1 MFTDNKDFYPTPQN
15 LIDKM
20 LDGLDWKMIH
30 TVLEPSAGK
39 GNIVE
44 ALKKKEDFNNRWYT
58 TIKLN
63 IDCIEN
69 DANLRAV
76 LKEKDFRVVH
86 DDFLTY
92 DTMKEYDLIIMNP
105 PFSNGC
111 KHLLKALEMQ
121 QRNGGAVI
129 CLLNAETLKNECN
142 NERIMLNRMLEEY
155 NADIQYIQD
164 AFMDA
169 ERKTNVEIAL
179 IKVKLPDVQRDS
191 FIFDSLEKAK
201 EQREYTYNTGNTQLA
216 ENDFLKAIVEQ
227 YKMEIEAGVKL
238 IKEYYAM
245 SPHILYQFGKDKQT
259 GQTIQTGG
267 CVLNLSIGKDSA
279 SVNGY
284 IREIR
289 GKYWSALFD
298 NPKFIGQLTNNLQR
312 EYYNKVEELKDYEFS
327 LLDKEEKSEHIARQL
342 SIIKNRTFALK
353 QLVEE
358 LFRYTTI
365 ISDTENSVYTETVIN
380 NVLEDC
386 ISSYYAIFK
395 EKGITPN
402 INLCEQKIVRS
413 VDKTALL
420 RIFNNVI
427 DNAIKY
433 SEGDLTISLF
443 ENGKIVF
450 SNHTS
455 DLNEIQIGKLFDR
468 FYTVNTARKSTGLGL
483 SIAKALI
490 EKMDGNISADY
501 SNNVLSIIIKLNE
514 V

>member
-1 MFTDNKDFYPTPQN
+1 MLWKIMVFFLLVIIFALLLKIFYMRKAIKEIKRGFSEKLYTDTNTPIM
-15 LIDKM
+15 LSSYDK
-20 LDGLDWKMIH
+20 LVSSLANDINVELKELQKQKHRYIQGDKELKNAI
-30 TVLEPSAGK
+30 T
-39 GNIVE
+39 NISHD
-44 ALKKKEDFNNRWYT
+44 LRTPLT
-58 TIKLN
+58 TICGYLN
-63 IDCIEN
+63 
-69 DANLRAV
+69 
-76 LKEKDFRVVH
+76 
-86 DDFLTY
+86 
-92 DTMKEYDLIIMNP
+92 
-105 PFSNGC
+105 
-111 KHLLKALEMQ
+111 
-121 QRNGGAVI
+121 
-129 CLLNAETLKNECN
+129 
-142 NERIMLNRMLEEY
+142 
-155 NADIQYIQD
+155 
-164 AFMDA
+164 
-169 ERKTNVEIAL
+169 
-179 IKVKLPDVQRDS
+179 
-191 FIFDSLEKAK
+191 
-201 EQREYTYNTGNTQLA
+201 
-216 ENDFLKAIVEQ
+216 
-227 YKMEIEAGVKL
+227 
-238 IKEYYAM
+238 
-245 SPHILYQFGKDKQT
+245 
-259 GQTIQTGG
+259 
-267 CVLNLSIGKDSA
+267 
-279 SVNGY
+279 
-284 IREIR
+284 
-289 GKYWSALFD
+289 
-298 NPKFIGQLTNNLQR
+298 
-312 EYYNKVEELKDYEFS
+312 

>member
-1 MFTDNKDFYPTPQN
+1 
-15 LIDKM
+15 M
-20 LDGLDWKMIH
+20 LWKIMVFFLLVI
-30 TVLEPSAGK
+30 K
-39 GNIVE
+39 F
-44 ALKKKEDFNNRWYT
+44 AL
-58 TIKLN
+58 
-63 IDCIEN
+63 
-69 DANLRAV
+69 
-76 LKEKDFRVVH
+76 
-86 DDFLTY
+86 
-92 DTMKEYDLIIMNP
+92 
-105 PFSNGC
+105 
-111 KHLLKALEMQ
+111 LLKIFYM
-121 QRNGGAVI
+121 
-129 CLLNAETLKNECN
+129 
-142 NERIMLNRMLEEY
+142 
-155 NADIQYIQD
+155 
-164 AFMDA
+164 
-169 ERKTNVEIAL
+169 RKA
-179 IKVKLPDVQRDS
+179 
-191 FIFDSLEKAK
+191 
-201 EQREYTYNTGNTQLA
+201 
-216 ENDFLKAIVEQ
+216 
-227 YKMEIEAGVKL
+227 
-238 IKEYYAM
+238 
-245 SPHILYQFGKDKQT
+245 
-259 GQTIQTGG
+259 
-267 CVLNLSIGKDSA
+267 
-279 SVNGY
+279 
-284 IREIR
+284 IREIKR
-289 GKYWSALFD
+289 GFSEKLYTD
-298 NPKFIGQLTNNLQR
+298 TNTPIMLSSHDKLVSSLANDI
-312 EYYNKVEELKDYEFS
+312 NVELKELQKQKHRYIQGDKELKNAITNISHDLRTPLTTICGYLS

>member
-1 MFTDNKDFYPTPQN
+1 MLWKIMVFFLLVIIFALLLKIFYMRKAIKEIKRGFSEKLYTDTNTPIM
-15 LIDKM
+15 LSSYDK
-20 LDGLDWKMIH
+20 LVSSLANDINVELKELQKQKHRYIQGDKELKNAI
-30 TVLEPSAGK
+30 T
-39 GNIVE
+39 NISHD
-44 ALKKKEDFNNRWYT
+44 LRTPLT
-58 TIKLN
+58 TI
-63 IDCIEN
+63 C
-69 DANLRAV
+69 
-76 LKEKDFRVVH
+76 
-86 DDFLTY
+86 
-92 DTMKEYDLIIMNP
+92 
-105 PFSNGC
+105 
-111 KHLLKALEMQ
+111 
-121 QRNGGAVI
+121 
-129 CLLNAETLKNECN
+129 
-142 NERIMLNRMLEEY
+142 
-155 NADIQYIQD
+155 
-164 AFMDA
+164 
-169 ERKTNVEIAL
+169 
-179 IKVKLPDVQRDS
+179 
-191 FIFDSLEKAK
+191 
-201 EQREYTYNTGNTQLA
+201 
-216 ENDFLKAIVEQ
+216 
-227 YKMEIEAGVKL
+227 
-238 IKEYYAM
+238 
-245 SPHILYQFGKDKQT
+245 
-259 GQTIQTGG
+259 
-267 CVLNLSIGKDSA
+267 
-279 SVNGY
+279 GY
-284 IREIR
+284 
-289 GKYWSALFD
+289 L
-298 NPKFIGQLTNNLQR
+298 
-312 EYYNKVEELKDYEFS
+312 S

-490 EKMDGNISADY
+490 EKMDGNISPDN

>member
-1 MFTDNKDFYPTPQN
+1 
-15 LIDKM
+15 M
-20 LDGLDWKMIH
+20 LWKIMVFFLLVI
-30 TVLEPSAGK
+30 
-39 GNIVE
+39 IF
-44 ALKKKEDFNNRWYT
+44 AL
-58 TIKLN
+58 
-63 IDCIEN
+63 
-69 DANLRAV
+69 
-76 LKEKDFRVVH
+76 
-86 DDFLTY
+86 
-92 DTMKEYDLIIMNP
+92 
-105 PFSNGC
+105 
-111 KHLLKALEMQ
+111 LLKIFYM
-121 QRNGGAVI
+121 
-129 CLLNAETLKNECN
+129 
-142 NERIMLNRMLEEY
+142 
-155 NADIQYIQD
+155 
-164 AFMDA
+164 
-169 ERKTNVEIAL
+169 RKA
-179 IKVKLPDVQRDS
+179 
-191 FIFDSLEKAK
+191 
-201 EQREYTYNTGNTQLA
+201 
-216 ENDFLKAIVEQ
+216 
-227 YKMEIEAGVKL
+227 
-238 IKEYYAM
+238 
-245 SPHILYQFGKDKQT
+245 
-259 GQTIQTGG
+259 
-267 CVLNLSIGKDSA
+267 
-279 SVNGY
+279 
-284 IREIR
+284 IREIKR
-289 GKYWSALFD
+289 GFSEKLYTD
-298 NPKFIGQLTNNLQR
+298 TNTPIMLSSHDKLVSSLANDI
-312 EYYNKVEELKDYEFS
+312 NVELKELQKQKHRYIQGDKELKNAITNISHDLRTPLTTICGYLS

-420 RIFNNVI
+420 RIFNNII

-490 EKMDGNISADY
+490 KKMDGNISADY

>member
-1 MFTDNKDFYPTPQN
+1 
-15 LIDKM
+15 M
-20 LDGLDWKMIH
+20 LWKIMVFFLLVI
-30 TVLEPSAGK
+30 
-39 GNIVE
+39 IF
-44 ALKKKEDFNNRWYT
+44 AL
-58 TIKLN
+58 
-63 IDCIEN
+63 
-69 DANLRAV
+69 
-76 LKEKDFRVVH
+76 
-86 DDFLTY
+86 
-92 DTMKEYDLIIMNP
+92 
-105 PFSNGC
+105 
-111 KHLLKALEMQ
+111 LLKIFYM
-121 QRNGGAVI
+121 
-129 CLLNAETLKNECN
+129 
-142 NERIMLNRMLEEY
+142 
-155 NADIQYIQD
+155 
-164 AFMDA
+164 
-169 ERKTNVEIAL
+169 RKA
-179 IKVKLPDVQRDS
+179 
-191 FIFDSLEKAK
+191 
-201 EQREYTYNTGNTQLA
+201 
-216 ENDFLKAIVEQ
+216 
-227 YKMEIEAGVKL
+227 
-238 IKEYYAM
+238 
-245 SPHILYQFGKDKQT
+245 
-259 GQTIQTGG
+259 
-267 CVLNLSIGKDSA
+267 
-279 SVNGY
+279 
-284 IREIR
+284 IREIKR
-289 GKYWSALFD
+289 GFSEKLYTD
-298 NPKFIGQLTNNLQR
+298 TNTPIMLSSHDKLVSSLANDI
-312 EYYNKVEELKDYEFS
+312 NVELKELQKQKHRYIQGDKELKNAITNISHDLRTPLTTICGYLS
-327 LLDKEEKSEHIARQL
+327 LLGKEEKSEHIARQL

>member
-1 MFTDNKDFYPTPQN
+1 
-15 LIDKM
+15 M
-20 LDGLDWKMIH
+20 LWKIMVFFLLVI
-30 TVLEPSAGK
+30 
-39 GNIVE
+39 IF
-44 ALKKKEDFNNRWYT
+44 AL
-58 TIKLN
+58 
-63 IDCIEN
+63 
-69 DANLRAV
+69 
-76 LKEKDFRVVH
+76 
-86 DDFLTY
+86 
-92 DTMKEYDLIIMNP
+92 
-105 PFSNGC
+105 
-111 KHLLKALEMQ
+111 LLKIFYM
-121 QRNGGAVI
+121 
-129 CLLNAETLKNECN
+129 
-142 NERIMLNRMLEEY
+142 
-155 NADIQYIQD
+155 
-164 AFMDA
+164 
-169 ERKTNVEIAL
+169 RKA
-179 IKVKLPDVQRDS
+179 
-191 FIFDSLEKAK
+191 
-201 EQREYTYNTGNTQLA
+201 
-216 ENDFLKAIVEQ
+216 
-227 YKMEIEAGVKL
+227 
-238 IKEYYAM
+238 
-245 SPHILYQFGKDKQT
+245 
-259 GQTIQTGG
+259 
-267 CVLNLSIGKDSA
+267 
-279 SVNGY
+279 
-284 IREIR
+284 IREIKR
-289 GKYWSALFD
+289 GFSEKLYTD
-298 NPKFIGQLTNNLQR
+298 TNTPIMLSSHDKLVSSLANDI
-312 EYYNKVEELKDYEFS
+312 NVELKELKKQKHRYIQGDKELKNAITNISHDLRTPLTTICGYLS

-353 QLVEE
+353 QLVEG

>member
-1 MFTDNKDFYPTPQN
+1 
-15 LIDKM
+15 M
-20 LDGLDWKMIH
+20 LWKIMVFFLVVI
-30 TVLEPSAGK
+30 
-39 GNIVE
+39 IF
-44 ALKKKEDFNNRWYT
+44 AL
-58 TIKLN
+58 
-63 IDCIEN
+63 
-69 DANLRAV
+69 
-76 LKEKDFRVVH
+76 
-86 DDFLTY
+86 
-92 DTMKEYDLIIMNP
+92 
-105 PFSNGC
+105 
-111 KHLLKALEMQ
+111 LLKIFYM
-121 QRNGGAVI
+121 
-129 CLLNAETLKNECN
+129 
-142 NERIMLNRMLEEY
+142 
-155 NADIQYIQD
+155 
-164 AFMDA
+164 
-169 ERKTNVEIAL
+169 RKA
-179 IKVKLPDVQRDS
+179 
-191 FIFDSLEKAK
+191 
-201 EQREYTYNTGNTQLA
+201 
-216 ENDFLKAIVEQ
+216 
-227 YKMEIEAGVKL
+227 
-238 IKEYYAM
+238 
-245 SPHILYQFGKDKQT
+245 
-259 GQTIQTGG
+259 
-267 CVLNLSIGKDSA
+267 
-279 SVNGY
+279 
-284 IREIR
+284 IREIKR
-289 GKYWSALFD
+289 GFYIKLYTD
-298 NPKFIGQLTNNLQR
+298 TNTPIMLSSHDKLVSSLANDI
-312 EYYNKVEELKDYEFS
+312 NVELKELQKQKHRYIQGDKELKNAITNISHDLRTPLTTICGYLS

>member
-1 MFTDNKDFYPTPQN
+1 
-15 LIDKM
+15 M
-20 LDGLDWKMIH
+20 LWKIMVFFLLVI
-30 TVLEPSAGK
+30 
-39 GNIVE
+39 IF
-44 ALKKKEDFNNRWYT
+44 AL
-58 TIKLN
+58 
-63 IDCIEN
+63 
-69 DANLRAV
+69 
-76 LKEKDFRVVH
+76 
-86 DDFLTY
+86 
-92 DTMKEYDLIIMNP
+92 
-105 PFSNGC
+105 
-111 KHLLKALEMQ
+111 LLKIFYM
-121 QRNGGAVI
+121 
-129 CLLNAETLKNECN
+129 
-142 NERIMLNRMLEEY
+142 
-155 NADIQYIQD
+155 
-164 AFMDA
+164 
-169 ERKTNVEIAL
+169 RKA
-179 IKVKLPDVQRDS
+179 
-191 FIFDSLEKAK
+191 
-201 EQREYTYNTGNTQLA
+201 
-216 ENDFLKAIVEQ
+216 
-227 YKMEIEAGVKL
+227 
-238 IKEYYAM
+238 
-245 SPHILYQFGKDKQT
+245 
-259 GQTIQTGG
+259 
-267 CVLNLSIGKDSA
+267 
-279 SVNGY
+279 
-284 IREIR
+284 IREIKR
-289 GKYWSALFD
+289 GFSEKLYTD
-298 NPKFIGQLTNNLQR
+298 TNTPIMLSSHDKLVSSLANDI
-312 EYYNKVEELKDYEFS
+312 NVELKELQKQKHRYIQGDKELKNAITNISHDLRTPLTTICGYLS

-342 SIIKNRTFALK
+342 SIIKNRTFTLK

-420 RIFNNVI
+420 RIFNNII

>member
-1 MFTDNKDFYPTPQN
+1 
-15 LIDKM
+15 M
-20 LDGLDWKMIH
+20 LWKIMVFFLLVI
-30 TVLEPSAGK
+30 
-39 GNIVE
+39 IF
-44 ALKKKEDFNNRWYT
+44 AL
-58 TIKLN
+58 
-63 IDCIEN
+63 
-69 DANLRAV
+69 
-76 LKEKDFRVVH
+76 
-86 DDFLTY
+86 
-92 DTMKEYDLIIMNP
+92 
-105 PFSNGC
+105 
-111 KHLLKALEMQ
+111 LLKIFYM
-121 QRNGGAVI
+121 
-129 CLLNAETLKNECN
+129 
-142 NERIMLNRMLEEY
+142 
-155 NADIQYIQD
+155 
-164 AFMDA
+164 
-169 ERKTNVEIAL
+169 RKA
-179 IKVKLPDVQRDS
+179 
-191 FIFDSLEKAK
+191 
-201 EQREYTYNTGNTQLA
+201 
-216 ENDFLKAIVEQ
+216 
-227 YKMEIEAGVKL
+227 
-238 IKEYYAM
+238 
-245 SPHILYQFGKDKQT
+245 
-259 GQTIQTGG
+259 
-267 CVLNLSIGKDSA
+267 
-279 SVNGY
+279 
-284 IREIR
+284 IREIKR
-289 GKYWSALFD
+289 GFSEKLYTD
-298 NPKFIGQLTNNLQR
+298 TNTPIMLSSHDKLVSSLANDI
-312 EYYNKVEELKDYEFS
+312 NVELKELQKQKHRYIQGDKKLKNAITNISHDLRTPLTTICGYLS

>member
-1 MFTDNKDFYPTPQN
+1 
-15 LIDKM
+15 M
-20 LDGLDWKMIH
+20 LWKIMVFFLLVI
-30 TVLEPSAGK
+30 
-39 GNIVE
+39 IF
-44 ALKKKEDFNNRWYT
+44 AL
-58 TIKLN
+58 
-63 IDCIEN
+63 
-69 DANLRAV
+69 
-76 LKEKDFRVVH
+76 
-86 DDFLTY
+86 
-92 DTMKEYDLIIMNP
+92 
-105 PFSNGC
+105 
-111 KHLLKALEMQ
+111 LLKIFYM
-121 QRNGGAVI
+121 
-129 CLLNAETLKNECN
+129 
-142 NERIMLNRMLEEY
+142 
-155 NADIQYIQD
+155 
-164 AFMDA
+164 
-169 ERKTNVEIAL
+169 RKA
-179 IKVKLPDVQRDS
+179 
-191 FIFDSLEKAK
+191 
-201 EQREYTYNTGNTQLA
+201 
-216 ENDFLKAIVEQ
+216 
-227 YKMEIEAGVKL
+227 
-238 IKEYYAM
+238 
-245 SPHILYQFGKDKQT
+245 
-259 GQTIQTGG
+259 
-267 CVLNLSIGKDSA
+267 
-279 SVNGY
+279 
-284 IREIR
+284 IREIKR
-289 GKYWSALFD
+289 GFSEKLYTD
-298 NPKFIGQLTNNLQR
+298 TNTPIMLSSHDKLVSSLANDI
-312 EYYNKVEELKDYEFS
+312 NVELKELQKQKHRYIQGDKELKNAITNISHDLRTPLTTICGYLS

-420 RIFNNVI
+420 RIFNNII

-490 EKMDGNISADY
+490 EKMEGNISANY

>member
-1 MFTDNKDFYPTPQN
+1 
-15 LIDKM
+15 M
-20 LDGLDWKMIH
+20 LWKIMVFFLVVI
-30 TVLEPSAGK
+30 
-39 GNIVE
+39 IF
-44 ALKKKEDFNNRWYT
+44 AL
-58 TIKLN
+58 
-63 IDCIEN
+63 
-69 DANLRAV
+69 
-76 LKEKDFRVVH
+76 
-86 DDFLTY
+86 
-92 DTMKEYDLIIMNP
+92 
-105 PFSNGC
+105 
-111 KHLLKALEMQ
+111 LLKIFYM
-121 QRNGGAVI
+121 
-129 CLLNAETLKNECN
+129 
-142 NERIMLNRMLEEY
+142 
-155 NADIQYIQD
+155 
-164 AFMDA
+164 
-169 ERKTNVEIAL
+169 RKA
-179 IKVKLPDVQRDS
+179 
-191 FIFDSLEKAK
+191 
-201 EQREYTYNTGNTQLA
+201 
-216 ENDFLKAIVEQ
+216 
-227 YKMEIEAGVKL
+227 
-238 IKEYYAM
+238 
-245 SPHILYQFGKDKQT
+245 
-259 GQTIQTGG
+259 
-267 CVLNLSIGKDSA
+267 
-279 SVNGY
+279 
-284 IREIR
+284 IREIKR
-289 GKYWSALFD
+289 GFSEKLYTD
-298 NPKFIGQLTNNLQR
+298 TNTPIMLSSHDKLVSSLANDI
-312 EYYNKVEELKDYEFS
+312 NVELKELQKQKHRYIQGDKELKNAITNISHDLRTPLTTICGYLS

-433 SEGDLTISLF
+433 SVGDLTISLF

-514 V
+514 P

>member
-1 MFTDNKDFYPTPQN
+1 
-15 LIDKM
+15 M
-20 LDGLDWKMIH
+20 LWKIMVFFLLVI
-30 TVLEPSAGK
+30 
-39 GNIVE
+39 IF
-44 ALKKKEDFNNRWYT
+44 AL
-58 TIKLN
+58 
-63 IDCIEN
+63 
-69 DANLRAV
+69 
-76 LKEKDFRVVH
+76 
-86 DDFLTY
+86 
-92 DTMKEYDLIIMNP
+92 
-105 PFSNGC
+105 
-111 KHLLKALEMQ
+111 LLKIFYM
-121 QRNGGAVI
+121 
-129 CLLNAETLKNECN
+129 
-142 NERIMLNRMLEEY
+142 
-155 NADIQYIQD
+155 
-164 AFMDA
+164 
-169 ERKTNVEIAL
+169 RKA
-179 IKVKLPDVQRDS
+179 
-191 FIFDSLEKAK
+191 
-201 EQREYTYNTGNTQLA
+201 
-216 ENDFLKAIVEQ
+216 
-227 YKMEIEAGVKL
+227 
-238 IKEYYAM
+238 
-245 SPHILYQFGKDKQT
+245 
-259 GQTIQTGG
+259 
-267 CVLNLSIGKDSA
+267 
-279 SVNGY
+279 
-284 IREIR
+284 IREIKR
-289 GKYWSALFD
+289 GFSEKLYTD
-298 NPKFIGQLTNNLQR
+298 TNTPIMLSSHDKLVSSLANDI
-312 EYYNKVEELKDYEFS
+312 NVELKELQKQKHRYIQGDKELKNAITNISHDLRTPLTTICGYLS

-501 SNNVLSIIIKLNE
+501 INNVLSIIVKLNE

>member
-1 MFTDNKDFYPTPQN
+1 
-15 LIDKM
+15 M
-20 LDGLDWKMIH
+20 LWKIMVFFLLVI
-30 TVLEPSAGK
+30 
-39 GNIVE
+39 IF
-44 ALKKKEDFNNRWYT
+44 AL
-58 TIKLN
+58 
-63 IDCIEN
+63 
-69 DANLRAV
+69 
-76 LKEKDFRVVH
+76 
-86 DDFLTY
+86 
-92 DTMKEYDLIIMNP
+92 
-105 PFSNGC
+105 
-111 KHLLKALEMQ
+111 LLKIFYM
-121 QRNGGAVI
+121 
-129 CLLNAETLKNECN
+129 
-142 NERIMLNRMLEEY
+142 
-155 NADIQYIQD
+155 
-164 AFMDA
+164 
-169 ERKTNVEIAL
+169 RKA
-179 IKVKLPDVQRDS
+179 
-191 FIFDSLEKAK
+191 
-201 EQREYTYNTGNTQLA
+201 
-216 ENDFLKAIVEQ
+216 
-227 YKMEIEAGVKL
+227 
-238 IKEYYAM
+238 
-245 SPHILYQFGKDKQT
+245 
-259 GQTIQTGG
+259 
-267 CVLNLSIGKDSA
+267 
-279 SVNGY
+279 
-284 IREIR
+284 IREIKR
-289 GKYWSALFD
+289 GFSEKLYTD
-298 NPKFIGQLTNNLQR
+298 TNTPIMLSSHDKLVSSLANDI
-312 EYYNKVEELKDYEFS
+312 NVELKELKKQKHRYIQGDKELKNAITNISHDLRTPLTTICGYLS

-420 RIFNNVI
+420 RIFNNII

-468 FYTVNTARKSTGLGL
+468 FYTVNTAGKSTGLGL

>member
-1 MFTDNKDFYPTPQN
+1 
-15 LIDKM
+15 M
-20 LDGLDWKMIH
+20 LWKIMVFFLVVI
-30 TVLEPSAGK
+30 
-39 GNIVE
+39 IF
-44 ALKKKEDFNNRWYT
+44 AL
-58 TIKLN
+58 
-63 IDCIEN
+63 
-69 DANLRAV
+69 
-76 LKEKDFRVVH
+76 
-86 DDFLTY
+86 
-92 DTMKEYDLIIMNP
+92 
-105 PFSNGC
+105 
-111 KHLLKALEMQ
+111 LLKIFYM
-121 QRNGGAVI
+121 
-129 CLLNAETLKNECN
+129 
-142 NERIMLNRMLEEY
+142 
-155 NADIQYIQD
+155 
-164 AFMDA
+164 
-169 ERKTNVEIAL
+169 RKA
-179 IKVKLPDVQRDS
+179 
-191 FIFDSLEKAK
+191 
-201 EQREYTYNTGNTQLA
+201 
-216 ENDFLKAIVEQ
+216 
-227 YKMEIEAGVKL
+227 
-238 IKEYYAM
+238 
-245 SPHILYQFGKDKQT
+245 
-259 GQTIQTGG
+259 
-267 CVLNLSIGKDSA
+267 
-279 SVNGY
+279 
-284 IREIR
+284 IREIKR
-289 GKYWSALFD
+289 GFSEKLYTD
-298 NPKFIGQLTNNLQR
+298 TNTPIMLSSHDKLVSSLANDI
-312 EYYNKVEELKDYEFS
+312 NVELKELQKQKHRYIQGDKELKNAITNISHDLRTPLTTICGYLS

-365 ISDTENSVYTETVIN
+365 ISDTENSVYTENVIN

>member
-1 MFTDNKDFYPTPQN
+1 MLWKIMVFFLLVIIFALLLKIFYMRKAIKEIKRGFSEKLYTDTNTPIM
-15 LIDKM
+15 LSSYDK
-20 LDGLDWKMIH
+20 LVSSLANDINVELKELQKQKHRYIQGDKELKNAI
-30 TVLEPSAGK
+30 T
-39 GNIVE
+39 NISHD
-44 ALKKKEDFNNRWYT
+44 LRTPLT
-58 TIKLN
+58 TI
-63 IDCIEN
+63 C
-69 DANLRAV
+69 
-76 LKEKDFRVVH
+76 
-86 DDFLTY
+86 
-92 DTMKEYDLIIMNP
+92 
-105 PFSNGC
+105 
-111 KHLLKALEMQ
+111 
-121 QRNGGAVI
+121 
-129 CLLNAETLKNECN
+129 
-142 NERIMLNRMLEEY
+142 
-155 NADIQYIQD
+155 
-164 AFMDA
+164 
-169 ERKTNVEIAL
+169 
-179 IKVKLPDVQRDS
+179 
-191 FIFDSLEKAK
+191 
-201 EQREYTYNTGNTQLA
+201 
-216 ENDFLKAIVEQ
+216 
-227 YKMEIEAGVKL
+227 
-238 IKEYYAM
+238 
-245 SPHILYQFGKDKQT
+245 
-259 GQTIQTGG
+259 
-267 CVLNLSIGKDSA
+267 
-279 SVNGY
+279 GY
-284 IREIR
+284 
-289 GKYWSALFD
+289 L
-298 NPKFIGQLTNNLQR
+298 
-312 EYYNKVEELKDYEFS
+312 S

-501 SNNVLSIIIKLNE
+501 SNNVLSIIIIKLNE

>member
-1 MFTDNKDFYPTPQN
+1 
-15 LIDKM
+15 M
-20 LDGLDWKMIH
+20 LWKIMVFFLLVI
-30 TVLEPSAGK
+30 
-39 GNIVE
+39 IF
-44 ALKKKEDFNNRWYT
+44 AL
-58 TIKLN
+58 
-63 IDCIEN
+63 
-69 DANLRAV
+69 
-76 LKEKDFRVVH
+76 
-86 DDFLTY
+86 
-92 DTMKEYDLIIMNP
+92 
-105 PFSNGC
+105 
-111 KHLLKALEMQ
+111 LLKIFYM
-121 QRNGGAVI
+121 
-129 CLLNAETLKNECN
+129 
-142 NERIMLNRMLEEY
+142 
-155 NADIQYIQD
+155 
-164 AFMDA
+164 
-169 ERKTNVEIAL
+169 RKA
-179 IKVKLPDVQRDS
+179 
-191 FIFDSLEKAK
+191 
-201 EQREYTYNTGNTQLA
+201 
-216 ENDFLKAIVEQ
+216 
-227 YKMEIEAGVKL
+227 
-238 IKEYYAM
+238 
-245 SPHILYQFGKDKQT
+245 
-259 GQTIQTGG
+259 
-267 CVLNLSIGKDSA
+267 
-279 SVNGY
+279 
-284 IREIR
+284 IREIKR
-289 GKYWSALFD
+289 GFSEKLYTD
-298 NPKFIGQLTNNLQR
+298 TNTPIMLSSHDKLVSSLANDI
-312 EYYNKVEELKDYEFS
+312 NVELKELQKQKHRYIQGDKELKNAITNISHDLRTPLTTICGYLS

-402 INLCEQKIVRS
+402 INLCEQKIERS
-413 VDKTALL
+413 VDKTAVL
-420 RIFNNVI
+420 RIFNNII

>member
-1 MFTDNKDFYPTPQN
+1 MF
-15 LIDKM
+15 
-20 LDGLDWKMIH
+20 WKIL
-30 TVLEPSAGK
+30 VFFLLV
-39 GNIVE
+39 IIF
-44 ALKKKEDFNNRWYT
+44 AL
-58 TIKLN
+58 
-63 IDCIEN
+63 
-69 DANLRAV
+69 
-76 LKEKDFRVVH
+76 
-86 DDFLTY
+86 
-92 DTMKEYDLIIMNP
+92 
-105 PFSNGC
+105 
-111 KHLLKALEMQ
+111 LLKIFYM
-121 QRNGGAVI
+121 
-129 CLLNAETLKNECN
+129 
-142 NERIMLNRMLEEY
+142 
-155 NADIQYIQD
+155 
-164 AFMDA
+164 
-169 ERKTNVEIAL
+169 RKA
-179 IKVKLPDVQRDS
+179 
-191 FIFDSLEKAK
+191 
-201 EQREYTYNTGNTQLA
+201 
-216 ENDFLKAIVEQ
+216 
-227 YKMEIEAGVKL
+227 
-238 IKEYYAM
+238 
-245 SPHILYQFGKDKQT
+245 
-259 GQTIQTGG
+259 
-267 CVLNLSIGKDSA
+267 
-279 SVNGY
+279 
-284 IREIR
+284 IREIKR
-289 GKYWSALFD
+289 GFSEKLYTD
-298 NPKFIGQLTNNLQR
+298 TNTPIMLSSHDKLVSSLANDI
-312 EYYNKVEELKDYEFS
+312 NVELKELQKQKHRYIQGDKELKNAITNISHDLRTPLTTICGYLS
-327 LLDKEEKSEHIARQL
+327 LLDREEKSEHIARQL

-386 ISSYYAIFK
+386 ISSYYAMFK

-433 SEGDLTISLF
+433 SDGDLVISLF

-501 SNNVLSIIIKLNE
+501 SNNVLSIIIELNE

>member
-1 MFTDNKDFYPTPQN
+1 
-15 LIDKM
+15 M
-20 LDGLDWKMIH
+20 LWKIMVFFLLVI
-30 TVLEPSAGK
+30 
-39 GNIVE
+39 IF
-44 ALKKKEDFNNRWYT
+44 AL
-58 TIKLN
+58 
-63 IDCIEN
+63 
-69 DANLRAV
+69 
-76 LKEKDFRVVH
+76 
-86 DDFLTY
+86 
-92 DTMKEYDLIIMNP
+92 
-105 PFSNGC
+105 
-111 KHLLKALEMQ
+111 LLKIFYM
-121 QRNGGAVI
+121 
-129 CLLNAETLKNECN
+129 
-142 NERIMLNRMLEEY
+142 
-155 NADIQYIQD
+155 
-164 AFMDA
+164 
-169 ERKTNVEIAL
+169 RKA
-179 IKVKLPDVQRDS
+179 
-191 FIFDSLEKAK
+191 
-201 EQREYTYNTGNTQLA
+201 
-216 ENDFLKAIVEQ
+216 
-227 YKMEIEAGVKL
+227 
-238 IKEYYAM
+238 
-245 SPHILYQFGKDKQT
+245 
-259 GQTIQTGG
+259 
-267 CVLNLSIGKDSA
+267 
-279 SVNGY
+279 
-284 IREIR
+284 IREIKR
-289 GKYWSALFD
+289 GFSEKLYTD
-298 NPKFIGQLTNNLQR
+298 TNTPIMLSSHDKLVSSLANDI
-312 EYYNKVEELKDYEFS
+312 NVELKELKKQKHRYIQGDKELKNAITNISHDLRTPLTTICGYLS

-365 ISDTENSVYTETVIN
+365 ISDTENSVYAETVIN

-420 RIFNNVI
+420 RIFNNII

>member
-1 MFTDNKDFYPTPQN
+1 MF
-15 LIDKM
+15 
-20 LDGLDWKMIH
+20 WKIL
-30 TVLEPSAGK
+30 VFFLLV
-39 GNIVE
+39 IIF
-44 ALKKKEDFNNRWYT
+44 AL
-58 TIKLN
+58 
-63 IDCIEN
+63 
-69 DANLRAV
+69 
-76 LKEKDFRVVH
+76 
-86 DDFLTY
+86 
-92 DTMKEYDLIIMNP
+92 
-105 PFSNGC
+105 
-111 KHLLKALEMQ
+111 LLKIFYM
-121 QRNGGAVI
+121 
-129 CLLNAETLKNECN
+129 
-142 NERIMLNRMLEEY
+142 
-155 NADIQYIQD
+155 
-164 AFMDA
+164 
-169 ERKTNVEIAL
+169 RKA
-179 IKVKLPDVQRDS
+179 
-191 FIFDSLEKAK
+191 
-201 EQREYTYNTGNTQLA
+201 
-216 ENDFLKAIVEQ
+216 
-227 YKMEIEAGVKL
+227 
-238 IKEYYAM
+238 
-245 SPHILYQFGKDKQT
+245 
-259 GQTIQTGG
+259 
-267 CVLNLSIGKDSA
+267 
-279 SVNGY
+279 
-284 IREIR
+284 IREIKR
-289 GKYWSALFD
+289 GFSEKLYTD
-298 NPKFIGQLTNNLQR
+298 TNTPIMLSSHDKLVSSLANDI
-312 EYYNKVEELKDYEFS
+312 NVELKELQKQKHRYIQGDKELKNAITNISHDLRTPLTTICGYLS

-380 NVLEDC
+380 NVLADC
-386 ISSYYAIFK
+386 ISSYYAMFK

-433 SEGDLTISLF
+433 SDGDLVISLF

-501 SNNVLSIIIKLNE
+501 SNNVLSIIIELNE

>member
-1 MFTDNKDFYPTPQN
+1 
-15 LIDKM
+15 M
-20 LDGLDWKMIH
+20 LWKIMVFFLLVI
-30 TVLEPSAGK
+30 
-39 GNIVE
+39 IF
-44 ALKKKEDFNNRWYT
+44 AL
-58 TIKLN
+58 
-63 IDCIEN
+63 
-69 DANLRAV
+69 
-76 LKEKDFRVVH
+76 
-86 DDFLTY
+86 
-92 DTMKEYDLIIMNP
+92 
-105 PFSNGC
+105 
-111 KHLLKALEMQ
+111 LLKIFYM
-121 QRNGGAVI
+121 
-129 CLLNAETLKNECN
+129 
-142 NERIMLNRMLEEY
+142 
-155 NADIQYIQD
+155 
-164 AFMDA
+164 
-169 ERKTNVEIAL
+169 RKA
-179 IKVKLPDVQRDS
+179 
-191 FIFDSLEKAK
+191 
-201 EQREYTYNTGNTQLA
+201 
-216 ENDFLKAIVEQ
+216 
-227 YKMEIEAGVKL
+227 
-238 IKEYYAM
+238 
-245 SPHILYQFGKDKQT
+245 
-259 GQTIQTGG
+259 
-267 CVLNLSIGKDSA
+267 
-279 SVNGY
+279 
-284 IREIR
+284 IREIKR
-289 GKYWSALFD
+289 GFSEKLYTD
-298 NPKFIGQLTNNLQR
+298 TNTPIMLSSHDKLVSSLANDI
-312 EYYNKVEELKDYEFS
+312 NVELKELQKQKHRYIQGDKELKNAITNISHDLRTPLTTICGYLC

>member
-1 MFTDNKDFYPTPQN
+1 MLWKIMVFFLLVIIFALLLKIFYMRKAIKEIKRGFSEKLYTDTNTPIM
-15 LIDKM
+15 LSSYDK
-20 LDGLDWKMIH
+20 LVSSLANDINVELKELQKQKHRYIQGDKELKNAI
-30 TVLEPSAGK
+30 T
-39 GNIVE
+39 NISHD
-44 ALKKKEDFNNRWYT
+44 LRTPLT
-58 TIKLN
+58 TI
-63 IDCIEN
+63 C
-69 DANLRAV
+69 
-76 LKEKDFRVVH
+76 
-86 DDFLTY
+86 
-92 DTMKEYDLIIMNP
+92 
-105 PFSNGC
+105 
-111 KHLLKALEMQ
+111 
-121 QRNGGAVI
+121 
-129 CLLNAETLKNECN
+129 
-142 NERIMLNRMLEEY
+142 
-155 NADIQYIQD
+155 
-164 AFMDA
+164 
-169 ERKTNVEIAL
+169 
-179 IKVKLPDVQRDS
+179 
-191 FIFDSLEKAK
+191 
-201 EQREYTYNTGNTQLA
+201 
-216 ENDFLKAIVEQ
+216 
-227 YKMEIEAGVKL
+227 
-238 IKEYYAM
+238 
-245 SPHILYQFGKDKQT
+245 
-259 GQTIQTGG
+259 
-267 CVLNLSIGKDSA
+267 
-279 SVNGY
+279 GY
-284 IREIR
+284 
-289 GKYWSALFD
+289 L
-298 NPKFIGQLTNNLQR
+298 
-312 EYYNKVEELKDYEFS
+312 S

-501 SNNVLSIIIKLNE
+501 SLSLIHI
-514 V
+514 

>member
-1 MFTDNKDFYPTPQN
+1 
-15 LIDKM
+15 M
-20 LDGLDWKMIH
+20 LWKIMVFFLLVI
-30 TVLEPSAGK
+30 
-39 GNIVE
+39 IF
-44 ALKKKEDFNNRWYT
+44 AL
-58 TIKLN
+58 
-63 IDCIEN
+63 
-69 DANLRAV
+69 
-76 LKEKDFRVVH
+76 
-86 DDFLTY
+86 
-92 DTMKEYDLIIMNP
+92 
-105 PFSNGC
+105 
-111 KHLLKALEMQ
+111 LLKIFYM
-121 QRNGGAVI
+121 
-129 CLLNAETLKNECN
+129 
-142 NERIMLNRMLEEY
+142 
-155 NADIQYIQD
+155 
-164 AFMDA
+164 
-169 ERKTNVEIAL
+169 RKA
-179 IKVKLPDVQRDS
+179 
-191 FIFDSLEKAK
+191 
-201 EQREYTYNTGNTQLA
+201 
-216 ENDFLKAIVEQ
+216 
-227 YKMEIEAGVKL
+227 
-238 IKEYYAM
+238 
-245 SPHILYQFGKDKQT
+245 
-259 GQTIQTGG
+259 
-267 CVLNLSIGKDSA
+267 
-279 SVNGY
+279 
-284 IREIR
+284 IREIKR
-289 GKYWSALFD
+289 GFSEKLYTD
-298 NPKFIGQLTNNLQR
+298 TNTPIMLSSHDKLVSSLANDI
-312 EYYNKVEELKDYEFS
+312 NVELKELQKQKHRYIQGDKELKNAITNISHDLRTPLTTICGYLS

-342 SIIKNRTFALK
+342 SIIKNRTFVLK

>member
-1 MFTDNKDFYPTPQN
+1 
-15 LIDKM
+15 M
-20 LDGLDWKMIH
+20 LWKIMVFFLVVI
-30 TVLEPSAGK
+30 
-39 GNIVE
+39 IF
-44 ALKKKEDFNNRWYT
+44 AL
-58 TIKLN
+58 
-63 IDCIEN
+63 
-69 DANLRAV
+69 
-76 LKEKDFRVVH
+76 
-86 DDFLTY
+86 
-92 DTMKEYDLIIMNP
+92 
-105 PFSNGC
+105 
-111 KHLLKALEMQ
+111 LLKIFYM
-121 QRNGGAVI
+121 
-129 CLLNAETLKNECN
+129 
-142 NERIMLNRMLEEY
+142 
-155 NADIQYIQD
+155 
-164 AFMDA
+164 
-169 ERKTNVEIAL
+169 RKA
-179 IKVKLPDVQRDS
+179 
-191 FIFDSLEKAK
+191 
-201 EQREYTYNTGNTQLA
+201 
-216 ENDFLKAIVEQ
+216 
-227 YKMEIEAGVKL
+227 
-238 IKEYYAM
+238 
-245 SPHILYQFGKDKQT
+245 
-259 GQTIQTGG
+259 
-267 CVLNLSIGKDSA
+267 
-279 SVNGY
+279 
-284 IREIR
+284 IREIKR
-289 GKYWSALFD
+289 GFSEKLYTD
-298 NPKFIGQLTNNLQR
+298 TNTPIMLSSHDKLVSSLANDI
-312 EYYNKVEELKDYEFS
+312 NVELKELQKQKHRYIQGDKELKNAITNISHDLRTPLTTICGYLS

-420 RIFNNVI
+420 RIFNNII

>member
-1 MFTDNKDFYPTPQN
+1 
-15 LIDKM
+15 M
-20 LDGLDWKMIH
+20 LWKIMVFFLVVI
-30 TVLEPSAGK
+30 
-39 GNIVE
+39 IF
-44 ALKKKEDFNNRWYT
+44 AL
-58 TIKLN
+58 
-63 IDCIEN
+63 
-69 DANLRAV
+69 
-76 LKEKDFRVVH
+76 
-86 DDFLTY
+86 
-92 DTMKEYDLIIMNP
+92 
-105 PFSNGC
+105 
-111 KHLLKALEMQ
+111 LLKIFYM
-121 QRNGGAVI
+121 
-129 CLLNAETLKNECN
+129 
-142 NERIMLNRMLEEY
+142 
-155 NADIQYIQD
+155 
-164 AFMDA
+164 
-169 ERKTNVEIAL
+169 RKA
-179 IKVKLPDVQRDS
+179 
-191 FIFDSLEKAK
+191 
-201 EQREYTYNTGNTQLA
+201 
-216 ENDFLKAIVEQ
+216 
-227 YKMEIEAGVKL
+227 
-238 IKEYYAM
+238 
-245 SPHILYQFGKDKQT
+245 
-259 GQTIQTGG
+259 
-267 CVLNLSIGKDSA
+267 
-279 SVNGY
+279 
-284 IREIR
+284 IREIKR
-289 GKYWSALFD
+289 GFSEKLYTD
-298 NPKFIGQLTNNLQR
+298 TNTPIMLSSHDKLVSSLANDINVKLKELQKQKHR
-312 EYYNKVEELKDYEFS
+312 YIQGDKELKNAITNISHDLRTPLTTICGYLS

>member
-1 MFTDNKDFYPTPQN
+1 
-15 LIDKM
+15 M
-20 LDGLDWKMIH
+20 LWKIMVFFLVVI
-30 TVLEPSAGK
+30 
-39 GNIVE
+39 IF
-44 ALKKKEDFNNRWYT
+44 AL
-58 TIKLN
+58 
-63 IDCIEN
+63 
-69 DANLRAV
+69 
-76 LKEKDFRVVH
+76 
-86 DDFLTY
+86 
-92 DTMKEYDLIIMNP
+92 
-105 PFSNGC
+105 
-111 KHLLKALEMQ
+111 LLKIFYM
-121 QRNGGAVI
+121 
-129 CLLNAETLKNECN
+129 
-142 NERIMLNRMLEEY
+142 
-155 NADIQYIQD
+155 
-164 AFMDA
+164 
-169 ERKTNVEIAL
+169 RKA
-179 IKVKLPDVQRDS
+179 
-191 FIFDSLEKAK
+191 
-201 EQREYTYNTGNTQLA
+201 
-216 ENDFLKAIVEQ
+216 
-227 YKMEIEAGVKL
+227 
-238 IKEYYAM
+238 
-245 SPHILYQFGKDKQT
+245 
-259 GQTIQTGG
+259 
-267 CVLNLSIGKDSA
+267 
-279 SVNGY
+279 
-284 IREIR
+284 IREIKR
-289 GKYWSALFD
+289 GFSEKLYTD
-298 NPKFIGQLTNNLQR
+298 TNTPIMLSSHDKLVSSLANDI
-312 EYYNKVEELKDYEFS
+312 NVELKELQKQKHRYIQGDKELKNAITNISHDLRTPLTTICGYLS

-455 DLNEIQIGKLFDR
+455 DLNKIQIGKLFDR

-501 SNNVLSIIIKLNE
+501 SNNVLSKIIKLNE

>member
-1 MFTDNKDFYPTPQN
+1 
-15 LIDKM
+15 M
-20 LDGLDWKMIH
+20 LWKIMVFFLLVI
-30 TVLEPSAGK
+30 
-39 GNIVE
+39 IF
-44 ALKKKEDFNNRWYT
+44 AL
-58 TIKLN
+58 
-63 IDCIEN
+63 
-69 DANLRAV
+69 
-76 LKEKDFRVVH
+76 
-86 DDFLTY
+86 
-92 DTMKEYDLIIMNP
+92 
-105 PFSNGC
+105 
-111 KHLLKALEMQ
+111 LLKIFYM
-121 QRNGGAVI
+121 
-129 CLLNAETLKNECN
+129 
-142 NERIMLNRMLEEY
+142 
-155 NADIQYIQD
+155 
-164 AFMDA
+164 
-169 ERKTNVEIAL
+169 RKA
-179 IKVKLPDVQRDS
+179 
-191 FIFDSLEKAK
+191 
-201 EQREYTYNTGNTQLA
+201 
-216 ENDFLKAIVEQ
+216 
-227 YKMEIEAGVKL
+227 
-238 IKEYYAM
+238 
-245 SPHILYQFGKDKQT
+245 
-259 GQTIQTGG
+259 
-267 CVLNLSIGKDSA
+267 
-279 SVNGY
+279 
-284 IREIR
+284 IREIKR
-289 GKYWSALFD
+289 GFSEKLYTD
-298 NPKFIGQLTNNLQR
+298 TNTPIMLSSHDKLVSSLANDI
-312 EYYNKVEELKDYEFS
+312 NVELKELQKQKHRNIQGDKELKNAITNISHDLRTPLTTICGYLN

-420 RIFNNVI
+420 RIFNNII

-501 SNNVLSIIIKLNE
+501 INNVLSIIVKLNE

>member
-1 MFTDNKDFYPTPQN
+1 
-15 LIDKM
+15 M
-20 LDGLDWKMIH
+20 LWKIMVFFLLVI
-30 TVLEPSAGK
+30 
-39 GNIVE
+39 IF
-44 ALKKKEDFNNRWYT
+44 AL
-58 TIKLN
+58 
-63 IDCIEN
+63 
-69 DANLRAV
+69 
-76 LKEKDFRVVH
+76 
-86 DDFLTY
+86 
-92 DTMKEYDLIIMNP
+92 
-105 PFSNGC
+105 
-111 KHLLKALEMQ
+111 LLKIFYM
-121 QRNGGAVI
+121 
-129 CLLNAETLKNECN
+129 
-142 NERIMLNRMLEEY
+142 
-155 NADIQYIQD
+155 
-164 AFMDA
+164 
-169 ERKTNVEIAL
+169 RKA
-179 IKVKLPDVQRDS
+179 
-191 FIFDSLEKAK
+191 
-201 EQREYTYNTGNTQLA
+201 
-216 ENDFLKAIVEQ
+216 
-227 YKMEIEAGVKL
+227 
-238 IKEYYAM
+238 
-245 SPHILYQFGKDKQT
+245 
-259 GQTIQTGG
+259 
-267 CVLNLSIGKDSA
+267 
-279 SVNGY
+279 
-284 IREIR
+284 IREIKR
-289 GKYWSALFD
+289 GFSEKLYTD
-298 NPKFIGQLTNNLQR
+298 TNTPIMLSSYDKLVSSLANDI
-312 EYYNKVEELKDYEFS
+312 NVELKELQKQKHRYIQGDKELKNAITNISHDLRTPLTTICGYLN

>member
-1 MFTDNKDFYPTPQN
+1 
-15 LIDKM
+15 M
-20 LDGLDWKMIH
+20 LWKIMVFFLVVI
-30 TVLEPSAGK
+30 
-39 GNIVE
+39 IF
-44 ALKKKEDFNNRWYT
+44 AL
-58 TIKLN
+58 
-63 IDCIEN
+63 
-69 DANLRAV
+69 
-76 LKEKDFRVVH
+76 
-86 DDFLTY
+86 
-92 DTMKEYDLIIMNP
+92 
-105 PFSNGC
+105 
-111 KHLLKALEMQ
+111 LLKIFYM
-121 QRNGGAVI
+121 
-129 CLLNAETLKNECN
+129 
-142 NERIMLNRMLEEY
+142 
-155 NADIQYIQD
+155 
-164 AFMDA
+164 
-169 ERKTNVEIAL
+169 RKA
-179 IKVKLPDVQRDS
+179 
-191 FIFDSLEKAK
+191 
-201 EQREYTYNTGNTQLA
+201 
-216 ENDFLKAIVEQ
+216 
-227 YKMEIEAGVKL
+227 
-238 IKEYYAM
+238 
-245 SPHILYQFGKDKQT
+245 
-259 GQTIQTGG
+259 
-267 CVLNLSIGKDSA
+267 
-279 SVNGY
+279 
-284 IREIR
+284 IREIKR
-289 GKYWSALFD
+289 GFSEKLYTD
-298 NPKFIGQLTNNLQR
+298 TNTPIMLSSHDKLVSSLANDI
-312 EYYNKVEELKDYEFS
+312 NVELKELQKQKHRYIQGDKELKNAITNISHDLRTPLTTICGYLS

-427 DNAIKY
+427 DNSIKY
-433 SEGDLTISLF
+433 SEGDLTRSLF

>member
-1 MFTDNKDFYPTPQN
+1 
-15 LIDKM
+15 M
-20 LDGLDWKMIH
+20 LWKIMVFFLLVI
-30 TVLEPSAGK
+30 
-39 GNIVE
+39 IF
-44 ALKKKEDFNNRWYT
+44 AL
-58 TIKLN
+58 
-63 IDCIEN
+63 
-69 DANLRAV
+69 
-76 LKEKDFRVVH
+76 
-86 DDFLTY
+86 
-92 DTMKEYDLIIMNP
+92 
-105 PFSNGC
+105 
-111 KHLLKALEMQ
+111 LLKIFYM
-121 QRNGGAVI
+121 
-129 CLLNAETLKNECN
+129 
-142 NERIMLNRMLEEY
+142 
-155 NADIQYIQD
+155 
-164 AFMDA
+164 
-169 ERKTNVEIAL
+169 RKA
-179 IKVKLPDVQRDS
+179 
-191 FIFDSLEKAK
+191 
-201 EQREYTYNTGNTQLA
+201 
-216 ENDFLKAIVEQ
+216 
-227 YKMEIEAGVKL
+227 
-238 IKEYYAM
+238 
-245 SPHILYQFGKDKQT
+245 
-259 GQTIQTGG
+259 
-267 CVLNLSIGKDSA
+267 
-279 SVNGY
+279 
-284 IREIR
+284 IREIKR
-289 GKYWSALFD
+289 GFSEKLYTD
-298 NPKFIGQLTNNLQR
+298 TNTPIMLSSHDKLVSSLANDI
-312 EYYNKVEELKDYEFS
+312 NVELKELQKQKHRYIQGDKELKNAITNISHDLRTPLTTICGYLS

-365 ISDTENSVYTETVIN
+365 ISDTENSVYTESVIN

>member
-1 MFTDNKDFYPTPQN
+1 
-15 LIDKM
+15 M
-20 LDGLDWKMIH
+20 LWKIMVFFLLVI
-30 TVLEPSAGK
+30 
-39 GNIVE
+39 IF
-44 ALKKKEDFNNRWYT
+44 AL
-58 TIKLN
+58 
-63 IDCIEN
+63 
-69 DANLRAV
+69 
-76 LKEKDFRVVH
+76 
-86 DDFLTY
+86 
-92 DTMKEYDLIIMNP
+92 
-105 PFSNGC
+105 
-111 KHLLKALEMQ
+111 LLKIFYM
-121 QRNGGAVI
+121 
-129 CLLNAETLKNECN
+129 
-142 NERIMLNRMLEEY
+142 
-155 NADIQYIQD
+155 
-164 AFMDA
+164 
-169 ERKTNVEIAL
+169 RKA
-179 IKVKLPDVQRDS
+179 
-191 FIFDSLEKAK
+191 
-201 EQREYTYNTGNTQLA
+201 
-216 ENDFLKAIVEQ
+216 
-227 YKMEIEAGVKL
+227 
-238 IKEYYAM
+238 
-245 SPHILYQFGKDKQT
+245 
-259 GQTIQTGG
+259 
-267 CVLNLSIGKDSA
+267 
-279 SVNGY
+279 
-284 IREIR
+284 IREIKR
-289 GKYWSALFD
+289 GFSEKLYTD
-298 NPKFIGQLTNNLQR
+298 TNTPIMLSSHDKLVSSLANDI
-312 EYYNKVEELKDYEFS
+312 NVELKELQKQKHRYIQGDKELKNAITNITHDLRTPLTTICGYLS

>member
-1 MFTDNKDFYPTPQN
+1 
-15 LIDKM
+15 M
-20 LDGLDWKMIH
+20 LWKIMVFFLLVI
-30 TVLEPSAGK
+30 
-39 GNIVE
+39 IF
-44 ALKKKEDFNNRWYT
+44 AL
-58 TIKLN
+58 
-63 IDCIEN
+63 
-69 DANLRAV
+69 
-76 LKEKDFRVVH
+76 
-86 DDFLTY
+86 
-92 DTMKEYDLIIMNP
+92 
-105 PFSNGC
+105 
-111 KHLLKALEMQ
+111 LLKIFYM
-121 QRNGGAVI
+121 
-129 CLLNAETLKNECN
+129 
-142 NERIMLNRMLEEY
+142 
-155 NADIQYIQD
+155 
-164 AFMDA
+164 
-169 ERKTNVEIAL
+169 RKA
-179 IKVKLPDVQRDS
+179 
-191 FIFDSLEKAK
+191 
-201 EQREYTYNTGNTQLA
+201 
-216 ENDFLKAIVEQ
+216 
-227 YKMEIEAGVKL
+227 
-238 IKEYYAM
+238 
-245 SPHILYQFGKDKQT
+245 
-259 GQTIQTGG
+259 
-267 CVLNLSIGKDSA
+267 
-279 SVNGY
+279 
-284 IREIR
+284 IREIKR
-289 GKYWSALFD
+289 GFSEKLYTD
-298 NPKFIGQLTNNLQR
+298 TNTPIMLSSHDKLVSSLANDI
-312 EYYNKVEELKDYEFS
+312 NVELKELQKQKHRYIQGDKELKNAITNISHDLRTPLTTICGYLS

-380 NVLEDC
+380 IVLEDC

-420 RIFNNVI
+420 RIFNNII

>member
-1 MFTDNKDFYPTPQN
+1 MLWKIMVFFLLVIIFALLLKIFYMRKAIKEIKRGFSEKLYTDTNTPIM
-15 LIDKM
+15 LSSHDK
-20 LDGLDWKMIH
+20 LVSSLANDINVELKELQKQKHRYIQGDKELKNAI
-30 TVLEPSAGK
+30 T
-39 GNIVE
+39 NISHD
-44 ALKKKEDFNNRWYT
+44 LRTPLT
-58 TIKLN
+58 TI
-63 IDCIEN
+63 C
-69 DANLRAV
+69 
-76 LKEKDFRVVH
+76 
-86 DDFLTY
+86 
-92 DTMKEYDLIIMNP
+92 
-105 PFSNGC
+105 
-111 KHLLKALEMQ
+111 
-121 QRNGGAVI
+121 
-129 CLLNAETLKNECN
+129 
-142 NERIMLNRMLEEY
+142 
-155 NADIQYIQD
+155 
-164 AFMDA
+164 
-169 ERKTNVEIAL
+169 
-179 IKVKLPDVQRDS
+179 
-191 FIFDSLEKAK
+191 
-201 EQREYTYNTGNTQLA
+201 
-216 ENDFLKAIVEQ
+216 
-227 YKMEIEAGVKL
+227 
-238 IKEYYAM
+238 
-245 SPHILYQFGKDKQT
+245 
-259 GQTIQTGG
+259 
-267 CVLNLSIGKDSA
+267 
-279 SVNGY
+279 GY
-284 IREIR
+284 
-289 GKYWSALFD
+289 L
-298 NPKFIGQLTNNLQR
+298 
-312 EYYNKVEELKDYEFS
+312 S

-402 INLCEQKIVRS
+402 INLCEQIIVRS

-420 RIFNNVI
+420 RIFNNII

>member
-1 MFTDNKDFYPTPQN
+1 MLWKIMVFFLLVIIFALLLKIFYMRKAIGEIKRGFSEKLYTDTNTPIM
-15 LIDKM
+15 LSSHDK
-20 LDGLDWKMIH
+20 LVSSLANDI
-30 TVLEPSAGK
+30 
-39 GNIVE
+39 NVE
-44 ALKKKEDFNNRWYT
+44 LKELKKQKHRYIQGDKELKNAITNISHDLRTPLT
-58 TIKLN
+58 TI
-63 IDCIEN
+63 C
-69 DANLRAV
+69 
-76 LKEKDFRVVH
+76 
-86 DDFLTY
+86 
-92 DTMKEYDLIIMNP
+92 
-105 PFSNGC
+105 
-111 KHLLKALEMQ
+111 
-121 QRNGGAVI
+121 
-129 CLLNAETLKNECN
+129 
-142 NERIMLNRMLEEY
+142 
-155 NADIQYIQD
+155 
-164 AFMDA
+164 
-169 ERKTNVEIAL
+169 
-179 IKVKLPDVQRDS
+179 
-191 FIFDSLEKAK
+191 
-201 EQREYTYNTGNTQLA
+201 
-216 ENDFLKAIVEQ
+216 
-227 YKMEIEAGVKL
+227 
-238 IKEYYAM
+238 
-245 SPHILYQFGKDKQT
+245 
-259 GQTIQTGG
+259 
-267 CVLNLSIGKDSA
+267 
-279 SVNGY
+279 GY
-284 IREIR
+284 
-289 GKYWSALFD
+289 L
-298 NPKFIGQLTNNLQR
+298 
-312 EYYNKVEELKDYEFS
+312 S

-420 RIFNNVI
+420 RIFNNII

>member
-1 MFTDNKDFYPTPQN
+1 
-15 LIDKM
+15 M
-20 LDGLDWKMIH
+20 LWKIMVFFLLVI
-30 TVLEPSAGK
+30 
-39 GNIVE
+39 IF
-44 ALKKKEDFNNRWYT
+44 AL
-58 TIKLN
+58 
-63 IDCIEN
+63 
-69 DANLRAV
+69 
-76 LKEKDFRVVH
+76 
-86 DDFLTY
+86 
-92 DTMKEYDLIIMNP
+92 
-105 PFSNGC
+105 
-111 KHLLKALEMQ
+111 LLKIFYM
-121 QRNGGAVI
+121 
-129 CLLNAETLKNECN
+129 
-142 NERIMLNRMLEEY
+142 
-155 NADIQYIQD
+155 
-164 AFMDA
+164 
-169 ERKTNVEIAL
+169 RKA
-179 IKVKLPDVQRDS
+179 
-191 FIFDSLEKAK
+191 
-201 EQREYTYNTGNTQLA
+201 
-216 ENDFLKAIVEQ
+216 
-227 YKMEIEAGVKL
+227 
-238 IKEYYAM
+238 
-245 SPHILYQFGKDKQT
+245 
-259 GQTIQTGG
+259 
-267 CVLNLSIGKDSA
+267 
-279 SVNGY
+279 
-284 IREIR
+284 IREIKR
-289 GKYWSALFD
+289 GFSEKLYTD
-298 NPKFIGQLTNNLQR
+298 TNTPIMLSSHDKLVSSLANDI
-312 EYYNKVEELKDYEFS
+312 NVELKELQKQKHRYIQGDKELKNAITNISHDLRTPLTTICGYLS

-342 SIIKNRTFALK
+342 SIIKNCTFALK

-420 RIFNNVI
+420 RIFNNII

>member
-1 MFTDNKDFYPTPQN
+1 
-15 LIDKM
+15 M
-20 LDGLDWKMIH
+20 LWKIMVFFLLVI
-30 TVLEPSAGK
+30 
-39 GNIVE
+39 IF
-44 ALKKKEDFNNRWYT
+44 AL
-58 TIKLN
+58 
-63 IDCIEN
+63 
-69 DANLRAV
+69 
-76 LKEKDFRVVH
+76 
-86 DDFLTY
+86 
-92 DTMKEYDLIIMNP
+92 
-105 PFSNGC
+105 
-111 KHLLKALEMQ
+111 LLKIFYM
-121 QRNGGAVI
+121 
-129 CLLNAETLKNECN
+129 
-142 NERIMLNRMLEEY
+142 
-155 NADIQYIQD
+155 
-164 AFMDA
+164 
-169 ERKTNVEIAL
+169 RKA
-179 IKVKLPDVQRDS
+179 
-191 FIFDSLEKAK
+191 
-201 EQREYTYNTGNTQLA
+201 
-216 ENDFLKAIVEQ
+216 
-227 YKMEIEAGVKL
+227 
-238 IKEYYAM
+238 
-245 SPHILYQFGKDKQT
+245 
-259 GQTIQTGG
+259 
-267 CVLNLSIGKDSA
+267 
-279 SVNGY
+279 
-284 IREIR
+284 IREIKR
-289 GKYWSALFD
+289 GFSEKLYTD
-298 NPKFIGQLTNNLQR
+298 TNTPIMLSSHDKLVSSLANDI
-312 EYYNKVEELKDYEFS
+312 NVELKELQKQKHRYIQGDKELKNAITNISHDLRTPLTTIFGYLS

>member
-1 MFTDNKDFYPTPQN
+1 MLWKIMVFFLLVIIFALLLKIFYMRKAIKEIKRGFSEKLYTDTNTPIM
-15 LIDKM
+15 LSSYDK
-20 LDGLDWKMIH
+20 LVSSLANDINVELKELQKQKHRYIQGDKELKNAI
-30 TVLEPSAGK
+30 T
-39 GNIVE
+39 NISHD
-44 ALKKKEDFNNRWYT
+44 LRTPLT
-58 TIKLN
+58 TI
-63 IDCIEN
+63 C
-69 DANLRAV
+69 
-76 LKEKDFRVVH
+76 
-86 DDFLTY
+86 
-92 DTMKEYDLIIMNP
+92 
-105 PFSNGC
+105 
-111 KHLLKALEMQ
+111 
-121 QRNGGAVI
+121 
-129 CLLNAETLKNECN
+129 
-142 NERIMLNRMLEEY
+142 
-155 NADIQYIQD
+155 
-164 AFMDA
+164 
-169 ERKTNVEIAL
+169 
-179 IKVKLPDVQRDS
+179 
-191 FIFDSLEKAK
+191 
-201 EQREYTYNTGNTQLA
+201 
-216 ENDFLKAIVEQ
+216 
-227 YKMEIEAGVKL
+227 
-238 IKEYYAM
+238 
-245 SPHILYQFGKDKQT
+245 
-259 GQTIQTGG
+259 
-267 CVLNLSIGKDSA
+267 
-279 SVNGY
+279 GY
-284 IREIR
+284 
-289 GKYWSALFD
+289 L
-298 NPKFIGQLTNNLQR
+298 
-312 EYYNKVEELKDYEFS
+312 S

-433 SEGDLTISLF
+433 SVGDLTISLF